1 MIAFD
6 EEDPATVWCRLVWHR
21 AWQLFAPEVGCYQGN
36 EWIGNI
42 CGRVAKVL
50 EAEAALV
57 ELETAGPLP
66 QAAGTAKDQ
75 STLVDDPDIPL
86 SPAKL
91 ADRLG
96 IPPDDRKAREALR
109 KRLES
114 WRKANLDGGWIG
126 VEDPK
131 PREPKYLYSVG
142 KVWPLIEDLRP
153 SG

>member
-1 MIAFD
+1 MI
-6 EEDPATVWCRLVWHR
+6 PT
-21 AWQLFAPEVGCYQGN
+21 
-36 EWIGNI
+36 
-42 CGRVAKVL
+42 
-50 EAEAALV
+50 
-57 ELETAGPLP
+57 
-66 QAAGTAKDQ
+66 
-75 STLVDDPDIPL
+75 
-86 SPAKL
+86 SPFHQQNS
-91 ADRLG
+91 DRLG
-96 IPPDDRKAREALR
+96 IPPDDRKAREALH